1 MIVMDDELACFLPKS
16 GSSTTSIGY
25 IAEMMIVKANIE
37 QEDESET
44 SINETEDV
52 EDTLDIEE
60 IIETNPPSPMI
71 RYNYQLDEVGF
82 LFSKLLQIVKNKA
95 LKRKAKVEDK
105 YQEKL
110 VPPYKTLVY
119 DQISEDV
126 HEKLDK
132 YTLEEEENVIE
143 EEMKL
148 MKLFFTNWIQVV
160 TRRSNLSGL
169 RVLKQNLV
177 KEFNM
182 TCSLELMEL
191 GRQIEKILNSAQ

>member
-60 IIETNPPSPMI
+60 IIETNPPSPII

-82 LFSKLLQIVKNKA
+82 LFFKLLQIVKNKA

-110 VPPYKTLVY
+110 VPPYKILVY
-119 DQISEDV
+119 DQISEDI

-132 YTLEEEENVIE
+132 YTLDEKENVIE

-191 GRQIEKILNSAQ
+191 GRQIKKILNSAQ

>member
-60 IIETNPPSPMI
+60 IIETNPPSPII

-82 LFSKLLQIVKNKA
+82 LFFKLLQIVKNKV

-105 YQEKL
+105 SKDKL
-110 VPPYKTLVY
+110 VPSNKTLVY
-119 DQISEDV
+119 DQISEDI
-126 HEKLDK
+126 HEKLEK
-132 YTLEEEENVIE
+132 YTLEEKENVIE

-148 MKLFFTNWIQVV
+148 MKLFFTNWIQIV

-191 GRQIEKILNSAQ
+191 GRQIKKILNSAQ